1 MQKNSGSGKRK
12 LYRVKGRSVI
22 QFASLKNQCAIHLSS
37 HLEQI
42 CALVLEFDNRI
53 SYYSTQTETYVIEDF
68 KYTPDFMAIT
78 ANKEVIYIEPHA
90 KIYMNEEFERR
101 LPHIRKFFEDRNQ
114 KFILLNED
122 QLTRNRA
129 QNLQC
134 LYDYRHLPANSYF
147 ELIEALPK
155 QTTTLQELVQLI
167 KELSGDTNSSKARLA
182 ALTLIAHQY
191 YWFDDLS
198 ILTNDTKL
206 WKTES

>member
-1 MQKNSGSGKRK
+1 MQKNSGTGKRK

-37 HLEQI
+37 HLERI

-53 SYYSTQTETYVIEDF
+53 SYYSTQTETYAIDEF
-68 KYTPDFMAIT
+68 KYTPDFMAVT
-78 ANKEVIYIEPHA
+78 TKNQVIYLEPHS
-90 KIYMNEEFERR
+90 KIFMDESFERK

-114 KFILLNED
+114 QFILLNED

-129 QNLQC
+129 ENLKC
-134 LYDYRHLPANSYF
+134 LYDYRRLPANSYF

-155 QTTTLQELVQLI
+155 QTTLQELVQLI
-167 KELSGDTNSSKARLA
+167 KALSGNTNSSQARLA
-182 ALTLIAHQY
+182 ALTLLAHQY

-206 WKTES
+206 WKTEI